1 MECRSFTLAQQF
13 TPKYKEPGNH
23 NSGED
28 MLRTCTYSIQNN
40 FIVIVDGHA
49 YHNSIALSRVQSSF
63 GN

>member
-28 MLRTCTYSIQNN
+28 MLRTCTYSIQSDY
-40 FIVIVDGHA
+40 IVIVDV
-49 YHNSIALSRVQSSF
+49 YSIVLSRLQCSIRAS
-63 GN
+63 